1 MLVGSATHIGKIR
14 DKNEDALFVGDN
26 IYAVADGMGGHNAG
40 EIASNIAVDFVKEL
54 LEEGDLPMPKRI
66 EECFSKANNKM
77 LKEACAEKS
86 GMGTTLTLAVVC
98 DDNIIIGHIGDSRAY
113 LVTADEIK
121 RLTIDHSVS
130 GELFRSGFI
139 SEAEAKVHP
148 QRNAL
153 TRSLGDMEEIKVDL
167 TEISLNLGEYL
178 VLCTDGLHSKVD
190 DSEIKDVVFAQSTPQ
205 KACDELIKLANKR
218 GGHDNITCIIVKLS

>member
-14 DKNEDALFVGDN
+14 DKNEDALFVGEN

-40 EIASNIAVDFVKEL
+40 EIASHIAVDFVKEL
-54 LEEGDLPMPKRI
+54 LGEGDLPMPKRI
-66 EECFSKANNKM
+66 EECFSMANNKM
-77 LKEACAEKS
+77 IKEACAEKS

-98 DDNIIIGHIGDSRAY
+98 EDTIIIGHIGDSRAY
-113 LVTADEIK
+113 LVKADEIQ

-167 TEISLNLGEYL
+167 TEISLHAGEYL

-205 KACDELIKLANKR
+205 KACDELVKLANKR